1 MGQESLPR
9 RAKQSKAQLFF
20 FFLLLLLLLLLL
32 KLSSSHQMCR
42 HERQLIAKRKT
53 PPLKPEFYF

>member
-20 FFLLLLLLLLLL
+20 FFLLLLLLLL

-42 HERQLIAKRKT
+42 DERQLIARKT
-53 PPLKPEFYF
+53 PPLEPEFYF